1 MAPRPENDTVNKT
14 RHAKAQQMV
23 LMGWWELLLHYN
35 EDNNRTMLLNIMR
48 NTQNYSL
55 YNVDQKHSVPQSP
68 HSE

>member
-1 MAPRPENDTVNKT
+1 
-14 RHAKAQQMV
+14 MV

-35 EDNNRTMLLNIMR
+35 EDNNRTMLLNIMQ

-55 YNVDQKHSVPQSP
+55 YNVDPKHSVPHSP